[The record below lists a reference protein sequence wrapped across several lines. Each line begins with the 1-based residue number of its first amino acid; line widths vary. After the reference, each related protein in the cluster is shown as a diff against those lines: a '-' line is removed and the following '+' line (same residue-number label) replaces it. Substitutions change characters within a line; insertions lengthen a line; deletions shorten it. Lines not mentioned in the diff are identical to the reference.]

1 MAKHVE
7 PRQKLSL
14 VYQENVAFYSV
25 HRIHSLW
32 GYFFNVFVIGHH
44 SLAQLN
50 QVETSAVETLSCFKH
65 LHALK
70 VVYAE
75 CFLQEKENV
84 QLLVLSLHSTE
95 IQVSET

>member
-70 VVYAE
+70 VVYAKSAF
-75 CFLQEKENV
+75 CKKKKMFNC
-84 QLLVLSLHSTE
+84 
-95 IQVSET
+95 

>member
-50 QVETSAVETLSCFKH
+50 QVETSAVETLSFACSKGG
-65 LHALK
+65 LCK
-70 VVYAE
+70 E
-75 CFLQEKENV
+75 CFLQEKKNV
-84 QLLVLSLHSTE
+84 KLLVLSLHSTE

>member
-1 MAKHVE
+1 MWSQGKNCHWYTKKMWLFILYTE
-7 PRQKLSL
+7 S
-14 VYQENVAFYSV
+14 
-25 HRIHSLW
+25 IHYGD

-50 QVETSAVETLSCFKH
+50 QVETSAVETLSFACSKGG
-65 LHALK
+65 LCK
-70 VVYAE
+70 E